1 NVDLLVNNITERLE
15 DEVYD
20 DVQGVYQKE
29 PFEKPEEGEYVEE
42 VERRPDAAP
51 SPGYNSVATS
61 SNLRS
66 NPQGVSRDKAVMA
79 EVSSA
84 LLEAQV

>member
-20 DVQGVYQKE
+20 DVKGGHQIE
-29 PFEKPEEGEYVEE
+29 PFEKPEEGESVEE
-42 VERRPDAAP
+42 VERRPD
-51 SPGYNSVATS
+51 VATS

-66 NPQGVSRDKAVMA
+66 NPRGVSRDKAVMA
-79 EVSSA
+79 EV
-84 LLEAQV
+84 